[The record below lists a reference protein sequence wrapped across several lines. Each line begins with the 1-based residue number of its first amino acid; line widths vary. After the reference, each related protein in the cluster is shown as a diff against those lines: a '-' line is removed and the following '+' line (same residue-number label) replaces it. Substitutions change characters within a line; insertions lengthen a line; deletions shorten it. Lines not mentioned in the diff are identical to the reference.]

1 MTEHYFN
8 ALEQKIDQL
17 LQRCA
22 RLEYENQQLRDAEQN
37 IRHDK
42 ARLLQVNDQ
51 TRAQVEKM
59 IQRLKSLEQNT

>member
-1 MTEHYFN
+1 MTDHYFN

-22 RLEYENQQLRDAEQN
+22 RLEYENRQLREAEQN
-37 IRHDK
+37 VRHDK